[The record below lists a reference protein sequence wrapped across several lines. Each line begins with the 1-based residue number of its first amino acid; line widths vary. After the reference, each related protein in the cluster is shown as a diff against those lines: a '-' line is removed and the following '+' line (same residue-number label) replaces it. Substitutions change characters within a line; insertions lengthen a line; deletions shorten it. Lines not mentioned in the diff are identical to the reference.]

1 MKNDG
6 LFLYLFPAV
15 AAALF
20 LLGFSLLCSGC
31 YTLKQGGIMLGY
43 LSRAVPLE
51 SLAAGPDASA
61 EDARFVSLV
70 TDIRRFAVEELGL
83 NETKNYTRYVD
94 IDRDYL
100 AAVVSASAKDSF
112 KRYEWRFPIV
122 GSVPYK
128 GFFIAKDARNEAARL
143 GRKDLDVWIRPVDAF
158 STLGWFSDPL
168 YSFMRGYPPDRMAD
182 ILIHELVHATVF
194 IKDNMQFNEELAEF
208 IGSEGARLY
217 IAERYGDGGPEM
229 ERMADSE
236 ADSAAYIDFLREL
249 SDELDAVYGS
259 EIPRAQKLERK
270 AGVIAAAK
278 ARFEA
283 EYESRFHSDAYRAF
297 LDIDV
302 NNAYLELYRLY
313 YSGGSRLKELY
324 AESGAGQVSDL
335 RAFVAAAKTVTRK
348 GGDPVLQLRAA
359 LIEKFH
365 QTTGPGTGAVIFT
378 SSPEGMIR

>member
-1 MKNDG
+1 MKNFNG
-6 LFLYLFPAV
+6 VFLYLFPAL

-20 LLGFSLLCSGC
+20 LLGFSLFCSGC

-51 SLAAGPDASA
+51 SLAAGPDAS
-61 EDARFVSLV
+61 EDDARFVELV

-83 NETKNYTRYVD
+83 SETKNYTRYVD
-94 IDRDYL
+94 TGRDYL

-112 KRYEWRFPIV
+112 KRHEWRFPVV

-143 GRKDLDVWIRPVDAF
+143 RRKDLDVWIRAVDAF

-182 ILIHELVHATVF
+182 LLIHELVHATIF

-217 IAERYGDGGPEM
+217 IAERYGADSPQM
-229 ERMADSE
+229 ERMAYSE
-236 ADSAAYIDFLREL
+236 ADSAAYVAFIKEL
-249 SDELDAVYGS
+249 SDELDAVYGAG
-259 EIPRAQKLERK
+259 IPRAQKLERK
-270 AGVIAAAK
+270 ADIIAAAK

-283 EYESRFHSDAYRAF
+283 EYESRFHSDAYRVF
-297 LDIDV
+297 LEIDV

-313 YSGGSRLKELY
+313 YSGGNELKELY
-324 AESGAGQVSDL
+324 AESAAESGGGRAGAL
-335 RAFVAAAKTVTRK
+335 RAFVAAAKTITRK
-348 GGDPVLQLRAA
+348 GGDPMLQLRSA
-359 LIEKFH
+359 LNK
-365 QTTGPGTGAVIFT
+365 
-378 SSPEGMIR
+378 R